1 MDNPFL
7 PKEIHLDAVVEN
19 TAIGVGTSRDKM
31 AQTYVG
37 NGQYL
42 HWREK
47 QRLFDGDWLIAR
59 VCGILPQK
67 VAEAGWDLKLG
78 ETSNDKLKE
87 SIKTYIERLFINNSV
102 NLPEG
107 LNPLP
112 QQKKYNPDD
121 IIDNPRCGS
130 LVSLFTRA
138 QTIANVEDGCA
149 IVINVDDGQDPSQPI
164 LKKNIKRIVGFDI
177 LTRKEIRPAWE
188 YTRDPFEPVYYNILM
203 ERRPFTSLNSMAGKN
218 IFVHRSRVLRFDGL
232 TMVSEDRLRNNEGW
246 TGSIIDK
253 IWEDFKQW
261 RLSLSST
268 SNTLSDGSLFV
279 YMLRGLREL
288 VSQGKEAYLQKRIQL
303 MVQNMSQLGG
313 IAVDSTDEQVN
324 FLSRNY
330 GGMYQI
336 LEQFVNM
343 IVAATGLPHTLVLGE
358 SPSGLGA
365 TGESEMKAIEDLKR
379 EMFDNEYKDKLTYI
393 YRLIFLAK
401 DSPTKGKEPKNWSIE
416 YQGNYEPTI
425 QEKLANTNAL
435 VSALSGAIAS
445 QFLTP
450 EEARLPFKGTTT
462 TWGIVLDDK
471 LWEKQK
477 EEQQQMGMGQDP
489 MMGGEMMGQDPSMG
503 QDPNMGQPPLGGG
516 APQGNEEPPQG
527 EEEDQQI
534 APNDVLMKN

>member
-1 MDNPFL
+1 MEDNPFL
-7 PKEIHLDAVVEN
+7 PKTIHADAVVEN
-19 TAIGVGTSRDKM
+19 AAIGVGTSRDKM
-31 AQTYVG
+31 SRTYVG

-59 VCGILPQK
+59 VCGELPKK
-67 VAEAGWDLKLG
+67 VGEAGWELKLG
-78 ETSNDKLKE
+78 DKDDDKLKE
-87 SIKTYIERLFINNSV
+87 AMKKYVRRLFTSNSV

-112 QQKKYNPDD
+112 NQRQYDPDE
-121 IIDNPRCGS
+121 IIDNPRCSS

-164 LKKNIKRIVGFDI
+164 LKNKIKRVVGLDI

-188 YTRDPFEPVYYNILM
+188 YTRDAFDPMYYNVLM
-203 ERRPFTSLNSMAGKN
+203 ERRPFTSLNSLAGKN
-218 IFVHRSRVLRFDGL
+218 IFIHRSRVLRFDGL
-232 TMVSEDRLRNNEGW
+232 KQVSDDRLRNNEGW

-253 IWEDFKQW
+253 IWDDFKQW
-261 RLSLSST
+261 RVAFTST
-268 SNTLSDGSLFV
+268 SNTLNDGSLFV

-288 VSQGKEAYLQKRIQL
+288 IIQGKEGYLQKRIQL
-303 MVQNMSQLGG
+303 MVQNMSQMGG

-330 GGMYQI
+330 GGVYQI
-336 LEQFVNM
+336 LDQFVNM

-365 TGESEMKAIEDLKR
+365 TGESEIKAIEDLKR
-379 EMFDNEYKDKLTYI
+379 ESFLNDYKENVEYV
-393 YRLIFLAK
+393 YRLMFLAK
-401 DSPTKGKEPKNWSIE
+401 DSPTKGKEPKEWSIE
-416 YQGNYEPTI
+416 YQGNYEPTA

-445 QFLTP
+445 QFLSP

-462 TWGIVLDDK
+462 NWGILLDDN
-471 LWEKQK
+471 LWKKQQ
-477 EEQQQMGMGQDP
+477 EQQQQMAGGMPGQDDGSDY
-489 MMGGEMMGQDPSMG
+489 GGGFPGQDY
-503 QDPNMGQPPLGGG
+503 GGD
-516 APQGNEEPPQG
+516 QQPPQG
-527 EEEDQQI
+527 QEDDSQI
-534 APNDVLMKN
+534 APNDVLVSKGS